1 MFTIYYLNNFILS
14 KGHGCLAFYAML
26 FHSKKISKKVFF
38 SFCKKDSILGGH
50 PDMNKSKYITA
61 STGSLGHGLPIISG
75 MVFAD
80 NLSNIKKNYYIILG
94 DQECLEGTTW
104 ETMFIL
110 NKFKLN
116 KLTIIIDRN
125 FSRDDAIP
133 LGNLKK
139 KLSGKN
145 YILNFKQSLIITS
158 YSVLK
163 IIFNYLIFYTIFK
176 LINFD
181 MTYIEILILTLINQI
196 FEPIKITPQNIG
208 ITEAAFALFF
218 SSINNEPVIGS
229 YVKII
234 HRSFEILNYFVYFVF
249 YRVVNLSK

>member
-1 MFTIYYLNNFILS
+1 MKNEVIEVKKKIIEASFKSKEGHIPSSFSVLNLIFCLFKGNYIFKRNKYLNNFILS

-125 FSRDDAIP
+125 AIP

-139 KLSGKN
+139 KLSGFSSN
-145 YILNFKQSLIITS
+145 ILTINGHNHKEIIKALNKPNKTQFP
-158 YSVLK
+158 K
-163 IIFNYLIFYTIFK
+163 IIIAKTIKGNGSKFLMHNSWHHRFPKNEEELNILFNDLK
-176 LINFD
+176 
-181 MTYIEILILTLINQI
+181 E
-196 FEPIKITPQNIG
+196 
-208 ITEAAFALFF
+208 
-218 SSINNEPVIGS
+218 
-229 YVKII
+229 
-234 HRSFEILNYFVYFVF
+234 
-249 YRVVNLSK
+249 